1 MSNVPIPRPGPL
13 GLIQYAGVDMLQYAG
28 EISAAKDAEIAQ
40 LRAELIK
47 SLADNAALRA
57 DAIDRQNNVVAPLR
71 ERVRELTTQA
81 MFNVS
86 TIERLR
92 AEVAGLRDFVE
103 HAGRTGAEAMSTHL
117 DLDDVC
123 AGHPLAQRELA
134 ALRAEVA
141 VLKAENAHARDCLN
155 SATTLLTG
163 IHSLMYPPEI
173 TTADGR
179 VMVFRPKSID
189 PHEILQG
196 LSDRIR
202 ALPDELAALAARKG
216 EA

>member
-1 MSNVPIPRPGPL
+1 MSDIVERLRTRPTGDPYL
-13 GLIQYAGVDMLQYAG
+13 HMMVH
-28 EISAAKDAEIAQ
+28 EAADE
-40 LRAELIK
+40 
-47 SLADNAALRA
+47 
-57 DAIDRQNNVVAPLR
+57 
-71 ERVRELTTQA
+71 
-81 MFNVS
+81 
-86 TIERLR
+86 IERLR
-92 AEVAGLRDFVE
+92 AEVAG
-103 HAGRTGAEAMSTHL
+103 
-117 DLDDVC
+117 
-123 AGHPLAQRELA
+123 
-134 ALRAEVA
+134 
-141 VLKAENAHARDCLN
+141 LKAENAHARDCLN

>member
-1 MSNVPIPRPGPL
+1 MSITLPPLPLPGPL
-13 GLIQYAGVDMLQYAG
+13 GLIQYAGVDMQEYAAAV
-28 EISAAKDAEIAQ
+28 SAAKDAEI
-40 LRAELIK
+40 
-47 SLADNAALRA
+47 
-57 DAIDRQNNVVAPLR
+57 
-71 ERVRELTTQA
+71 ER
-81 MFNVS
+81 
-86 TIERLR
+86 
-92 AEVAGLRDFVE
+92 
-103 HAGRTGAEAMSTHL
+103 
-117 DLDDVC
+117 
-123 AGHPLAQRELA
+123 
-134 ALRAEVA
+134 LRAEVA